1 MRIPRALQRFLSPA
15 RALALGFAAVLLTGT
30 ASLLLPVSYR
40 ADAPTV
46 VDALFTAVSAVCLTG
61 LIVVDTATAWT
72 GTGQAVILVLIQ
84 LGGLGVMSIATILA
98 KLTMRRLGMRARATA
113 ADEKR
118 VTPGEALQAVR
129 GIVTISLVVEGVTA
143 AILFLRLLLG
153 HGYPAGRA
161 LAHAVFHAVSA
172 FNNAGFALHTDNLV
186 GFDDDPLILLPI
198 AAAVVLGGLGFPV
211 IMEVLRGAGRPR
223 HWSLTSK
230 LVLSTTPV
238 LLAGGALTTFVLERR
253 PGRVLADMPLPQAWL
268 GAVFHSVVSRT
279 AGFNAVDVGAMAPE
293 TWLVT
298 DVLMTIGGGPAG
310 TAGGLK
316 ITTVVVLLAMAR
328 AELRGDPYVP
338 LFGKRL
344 SRAVHREAATLVM
357 LMAASL
363 LLATLALMLL
373 DGQPLDRALFEVT
386 SAASTTGLS
395 TGITAALS
403 DPSKLILCL
412 LMFAGRVGPVTL
424 LTAIALKRR
433 PLQYEA
439 PKERPILA

>member
-1 MRIPRALQRFLSPA
+1 MHIPRALQRSLSPP
-15 RALALGFAAVLLTGT
+15 RALALGFAAVLLLGT
-30 ASLLLPVSYR
+30 VSLMLPVSSR
-40 ADAPTV
+40 GEGPTL
-46 VDALFTAVSAVCLTG
+46 VDALFTAVSALCLTG

-72 GTGQAVILVLIQ
+72 GTGQVVILVLIQ

-98 KLTMRRLGMRARATA
+98 KLTMRRLGMMARATA

-118 VTPGEALQAVR
+118 VTPGEALQTIR
-129 GIVTISLVVEGVTA
+129 GIVLISLIVEGATA
-143 AILFLRLLLG
+143 AVLFLRLLLG
-153 HGYPAGRA
+153 HGYPPARA

-172 FNNAGFALHTDNLV
+172 FNNAGFALHTDNLI

-211 IMEVLRGAGRPR
+211 IMEVLRDARRPR
-223 HWSLTSK
+223 HWSLTTK
-230 LVLSTTPV
+230 LVLSATPV
-238 LLAGGALTTFVLERR
+238 LLAVGALATLALERR
-253 PGRVLADMPLPQAWL
+253 PGQVLADMPLWQALL
-268 GAVFHSVVSRT
+268 GAVFHSAVSRT
-279 AGFNAVDVGAMAPE
+279 AGFNAADVGAMSPE
-293 TWLVT
+293 TWLIT

-316 ITTVVVLLAMAR
+316 VTTVVVMLAMVR

-344 SRAVHREAATLVM
+344 SRAAHREAATLVT
-357 LMAASL
+357 LMVASL
-363 LLATLALMLL
+363 LLATLAVMLL
-373 DGQPLDRALFEVT
+373 DGEPLDRVLFEVI

-395 TGITAALS
+395 TGITAGLG
-403 DPSKLILCL
+403 DPSKLILSL